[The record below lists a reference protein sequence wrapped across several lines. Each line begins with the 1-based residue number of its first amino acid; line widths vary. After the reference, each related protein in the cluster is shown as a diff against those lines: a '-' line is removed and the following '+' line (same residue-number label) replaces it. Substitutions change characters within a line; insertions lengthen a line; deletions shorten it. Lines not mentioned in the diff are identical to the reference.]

1 LDLNFCGDKG
11 VSAGEKSIFT
21 MNKGVISN
29 TEIGI
34 ASKDLS
40 IITINGILE
49 IKKSN
54 TCYDIYQ
61 KKQEF
66 GIGQIEKNSI
76 KLISC
81 HD

>member
-1 LDLNFCGDKG
+1 
-11 VSAGEKSIFT
+11 

-40 IITINGILE
+40 EITINERLD

-66 GIGQIEKNSI
+66 GIGKIGKNSI

-81 HD
+81 YD